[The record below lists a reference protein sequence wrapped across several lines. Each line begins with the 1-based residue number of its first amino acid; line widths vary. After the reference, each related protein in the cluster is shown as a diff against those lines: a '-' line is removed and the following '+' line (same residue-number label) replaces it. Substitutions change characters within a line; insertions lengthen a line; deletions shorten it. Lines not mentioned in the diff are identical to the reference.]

1 MAEAFVGSDV
11 FIGVSAPNL
20 VTKEM
25 VASMNDGNIVFP
37 MANPE
42 PEITYAEAI
51 AGGASVVGTGRSDF
65 PNQINNVLA
74 FPGLFRGTFTAE
86 AKRITPR
93 MKLACAHAIA
103 DSIPYSELTSD
114 YIIPSAFD
122 KSVVDLITMKVAE
135 AAREDGVTR

>member
-1 MAEAFVGSDV
+1 M
-11 FIGVSAPNL
+11 
-20 VTKEM
+20 
-25 VASMNDGNIVFP
+25 
-37 MANPE
+37 
-42 PEITYAEAI
+42 
-51 AGGASVVGTGRSDF
+51 GTGRSDF

-74 FPGLFRGTFTAE
+74 FPGLFRGAFTAE